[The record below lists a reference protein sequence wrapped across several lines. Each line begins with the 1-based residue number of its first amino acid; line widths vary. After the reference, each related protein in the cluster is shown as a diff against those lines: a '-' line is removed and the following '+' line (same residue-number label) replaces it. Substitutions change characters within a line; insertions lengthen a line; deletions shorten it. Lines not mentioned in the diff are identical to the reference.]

1 MNDYYGLNLF
11 TKAAV
16 VSFFVLAIV
25 FIVVGTIFGEQGPG
39 RVLFA
44 EEELVVK
51 ASVGKAKNW
60 SVLYEADL
68 SINQPGSLAV
78 SGDYLL
84 VGDRGLKVIDLLDF
98 NNEQQLTLS
107 MSVNSI
113 SAKGKKV
120 FLATSN
126 PNQELRVVDFN
137 RGLKPLLTGSFDI
150 EGNQPA
156 IKTLLTKGDNLV
168 VAKDNG
174 FFIFNVIT
182 PDRPVLVGQLITEDF
197 KINDLSVSGDRLIA
211 IMNDGRLR
219 IIDISRVRA
228 PRLAASLDLQC
239 GELSSITVKGN
250 RAYISCVGGEL
261 VVVNIKNSINPLVL
275 SRIEIGRTV
284 KKMVFVDNKRA
295 FFLLEGDNNNVQL
308 WNLDNALSL
317 QLEKKVT
324 VGGDPQAM
332 TYNSKLGRLIVG
344 NKVIRPE

>member
-51 ASVGKAKNW
+51 ASVGEVRNW

-68 SINQPGSLAV
+68 LINQPGSLAV
-78 SGDYLL
+78 SGEYLL
-84 VGDRGLKVIDLLDF
+84 VGGQGLEVIDLLDF
-98 NNEQQLTLS
+98 NKQQLRLS

-113 SAKGKKV
+113 SVKGQKV

-126 PNQELRVVDFN
+126 PNQELEVVDLSQGF
-137 RGLKPLLTGSFDI
+137 KPLLVGGFNI
-150 EGNQPA
+150 IGEQPA
-156 IKTLLTKGDNLV
+156 LKTLLTKDDNLV
-168 VAKDNG
+168 VAKNNG

-182 PDRPVLVGQLITEDF
+182 ADRPVLVGQLITEDF
-197 KINDLSVSGDRLIA
+197 QINDFSVSRDRLIA
-211 IMNDGRLR
+211 IMSDGRLR

-239 GELSSITVKGN
+239 GELSSVTVKGN

-261 VVVNIKNSINPLVL
+261 VVVNIKNSINPLIL
-275 SRIEIGRTV
+275 SRTEIGRAV

-324 VGGDPQAM
+324 VGGDPQTM

>member
-11 TKAAV
+11 TKAAL

-51 ASVGKAKNW
+51 ASVGKARNW

-68 SINQPGSLAV
+68 LINQPGSLAV
-78 SGDYLL
+78 SGEYLL
-84 VGDRGLKVIDLLDF
+84 VGDQGLEVINLLDF
-98 NNEQQLTLS
+98 SNKQQLTLS

-113 SAKGKKV
+113 SVKGQKV

-126 PNQELRVVDFN
+126 PNQELRVVNFN
-137 RGLKPLLTGSFDI
+137 QGLKPLLTGSFDI
-150 EGNQPA
+150 KGNQPA
-156 IKTLLTKGDNLV
+156 LKTLLTKDDNLV
-168 VAKDNG
+168 VAKNNG

-182 PDRPVLVGQLITEDF
+182 ADRPVLVGQLITEDF
-197 KINDLSVSGDRLIA
+197 KINDLSVSGNRLIA

-219 IIDISRVRA
+219 IIDISRVRS
-228 PRLAASLDLQC
+228 PRLVASLDLQC
-239 GELSSITVKGN
+239 GELSSVTVKGN
-250 RAYISCVGGEL
+250 RAYISCVRGEL
-261 VVVNIKNSINPLVL
+261 VVVNIKNSINPLIL
-275 SRIEIGRTV
+275 SRTEIGRAV

-324 VGGDPQAM
+324 VGGDPQTM